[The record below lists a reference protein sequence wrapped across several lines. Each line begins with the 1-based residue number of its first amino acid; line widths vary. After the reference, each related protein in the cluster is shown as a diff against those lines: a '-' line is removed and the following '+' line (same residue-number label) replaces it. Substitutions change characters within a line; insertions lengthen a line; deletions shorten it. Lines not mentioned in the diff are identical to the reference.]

1 MTKNIFFIAFALC
14 VAVSTQA
21 EVLKVMVSPW
31 GNNEGGSNSPEPLC
45 GTMTGL
51 DGNQIGI
58 SNSPGVMIDQNKMD
72 ENGAEGSVTYAITFS
87 DHPEWGDI
95 SFDLKLTAAAKS
107 GPAGLLYNGEKYCF
121 WSVDTGSNS
130 VHGTAADEGDDE
142 SRIRSGESITFAVSH
157 VRSKGNVVTF
167 AGFNGLAISQS
178 GSFNKRTGVFTG
190 ADDWDHARGVGGR
203 VNQLQLRFKIEPHVA
218 TIPETH
224 AFALICG
231 VLALGCGI
239 VGRRQASSKNTNTAG
254 NC

>member
-1 MTKNIFFIAFALC
+1 
-14 VAVSTQA
+14 
-21 EVLKVMVSPW
+21 
-31 GNNEGGSNSPEPLC
+31 
-45 GTMTGL
+45 
-51 DGNQIGI
+51 
-58 SNSPGVMIDQNKMD
+58 
-72 ENGAEGSVTYAITFS
+72 
-87 DHPEWGDI
+87 
-95 SFDLKLTAAAKS
+95 LKLTAAAKS